1 MKKIVFGPEGYPLYF
16 YDDATYPP
24 SDDGKEHPGIPGN
37 AVDVTDE
44 QWADAVQG
52 LLWRSQDG
60 VLGSP
65 PPISSTAIPLPAY
78 AAAKRWEREVGG
90 TIWNGWPVLSDRESQ
105 SKIIAEAVAIEKGE
119 RVDGDPWKFADGEF
133 RQLTN
138 EQMDDLAAA
147 VRLHVRNSYGIEAQV
162 LAAIEAGSITSEAKI
177 DAAFNSELVANS

>member
-1 MKKIVFGPEGYPLYF
+1 MKKIVFGTEGYPLYF

-44 QWADAVQG
+44 QWEDAAQG
-52 LLWRSQDG
+52 LLWISQDG

-65 PPISSTAIPLPAY
+65 PPISSTGMSLQDY

-90 TIWNGWPVLSDRESQ
+90 TVWNGWPVLSDRKSQ
-105 SKIIAEAVAIEKGE
+105 SKIIAEAVAIEKCE
-119 RVDGDPWKFADGEF
+119 RVDGDPWKFADGGF
-133 RQLTN
+133 RPLTN

-147 VRLHVRNSYGIEAQV
+147 VRLHVRNSYGIEAQL
-162 LAAIEAGSITSEAKI
+162 LAAIASGSITTQAQI
-177 DAAFNSELVANS
+177 DAAFQVKI

>member
-1 MKKIVFGPEGYPLYF
+1 MSATQQIVDTAKIGKKGHPRHFTALGIDPPMKTVPVE
-16 YDDATYPP
+16 
-24 SDDGKEHPGIPGN
+24 DGIPQSNHPGL
-37 AVDVTDE
+37 TLQE
-44 QWADAVQG
+44 
-52 LLWRSQDG
+52 
-60 VLGSP
+60 
-65 PPISSTAIPLPAY
+65 Y

-119 RVDGDPWKFADGEF
+119 RSDGDPWKFADGEF

-162 LAAIEAGSITSEAKI
+162 LAAIEAGSIATEAQI
-177 DAAFNSELVANS
+177 DAAFA

>member
-1 MKKIVFGPEGYPLYF
+1 MTATKQVPDTSRIGKKGFPRHYAAFGLEPPMKIVPVE
-16 YDDATYPP
+16 D
-24 SDDGKEHPGIPGN
+24 GIPEAENPGM
-37 AVDVTDE
+37 TMQE
-44 QWADAVQG
+44 
-52 LLWRSQDG
+52 
-60 VLGSP
+60 
-65 PPISSTAIPLPAY
+65 Y

-119 RVDGDPWKFADGEF
+119 RADGDPWKFADGEF

-162 LAAIEAGSITSEAKI
+162 LAAIDAGNITTEAQIE
-177 DAAFNSELVANS
+177 AAFA

>member
-24 SDDGKEHPGIPGN
+24 TADGKEHPAIPGD

-44 QWADAVQG
+44 QWVAAAQG
-52 LLWRSQDG
+52 MLWRSQDG

-65 PPISSTAIPLPAY
+65 PPLSSIGMTLQEY
-78 AAAKRWEREVGG
+78 AAAKRWEREVSG
-90 TIWNGWPVLSDRESQ
+90 TVWNGWPVLSDRESQ

-133 RQLTN
+133 RPLTN

-162 LAAIEAGSITSEAKI
+162 LAAIDAGDITTEAQI
-177 DAAFNSELVANS
+177 DAAFA